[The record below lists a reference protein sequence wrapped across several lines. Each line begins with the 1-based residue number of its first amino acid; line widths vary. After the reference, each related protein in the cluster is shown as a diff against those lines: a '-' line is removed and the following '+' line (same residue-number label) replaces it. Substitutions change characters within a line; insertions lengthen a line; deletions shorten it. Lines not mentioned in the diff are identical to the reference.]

1 MEEEGRSR
9 LGEVKRVMVAIDESD
24 RSLDAL
30 EWTLKFL
37 GHSIA
42 NFEIVVFTAQPSSA
56 FDYVSAF
63 ESSLELKNNV
73 EEHQKKTAN
82 SVLEKARD
90 ICTKYKVIPKTVT
103 EVQDP
108 KDAIREAVDKYNI
121 QLLVVGSH
129 GRGAI
134 KRAFLGSV
142 SNYCVHNVKCPV
154 LVVKQQQQHA

>member
-63 ESSLELKNNV
+63 ESCHYNYQLFISFIFLYVILE
-73 EEHQKKTAN
+73 
-82 SVLEKARD
+82 S
-90 ICTKYKVIPKTVT
+90 
-103 EVQDP
+103 
-108 KDAIREAVDKYNI
+108 
-121 QLLVVGSH
+121 
-129 GRGAI
+129 
-134 KRAFLGSV
+134 
-142 SNYCVHNVKCPV
+142 
-154 LVVKQQQQHA
+154 